1 MNSAVGF
8 SREQRLATRSEL
20 AATVVATI
28 AISVFGAYGCG
39 EGQRTGDGEGAA
51 DTAQMPPAEPAGTPG
66 TATVTIGE
74 TVYQFNIHCMFGTT
88 GVQGAGTSADGTAA
102 YLVANFDPEDPE
114 SADIDIRVGTD
125 SFGGP
130 AEQIWVAGSGR
141 GTSALVAW
149 EGDLQAVHGSAPF
162 RDRRQKDA
170 PEGGATEVAG
180 QIEVSCPEG

>member
-1 MNSAVGF
+1 MNSAIGF
-8 SREQRLATRSEL
+8 SRERSLATRGEL
-20 AATVVATI
+20 AGTMVAAI

-39 EGQRTGDGEGAA
+39 EGGGGEEGAA
-51 DTAQMPPAEPAGTPG
+51 DTAQVPAEPAGTPG
-66 TATVTIGE
+66 TATVSIGE

-114 SADIDIRVGTD
+114 SADVDIRVGTD

-130 AEQIWVAGSGR
+130 AEQIWVAGPNR
-141 GTSALVAW
+141 GTSALLTW
-149 EGDLQAVHGSAPF
+149 EGDSQAVRGAAPF
-162 RDRRQKDA
+162 RDRRQKEA
-170 PEGGATEVAG
+170 PEGKASEVTG